1 LVPNNFS
8 NFFFHVFPVIV
19 EAKREREREREN
31 EKSHKLYFSKPLYS
45 IDLPKLINWNVRDI
59 LGALS
64 SFLRVNERNR

>member
-1 LVPNNFS
+1 MFS
-8 NFFFHVFPVIV
+8 LSLLKLR
-19 EAKREREREREN
+19 EKEREREREN